1 MTFAMERNRVAGA
14 ACVAVAGEVD
24 VETAPRMR
32 DALVEAIADGEQVV
46 VDLGAVTFMGSAGL
60 SALVVAHRVAEA
72 RGVRLRLR
80 GVPPQVMK
88 LITITAGHDQLSVET
103 LRADDS
109 RR

>member
-46 VDLGAVTFMGSAGL
+46 VDLGAVTFMDSSGL
-60 SALVVAHRVAEA
+60 SALVVAQRVAEA

-80 GVPPQVMK
+80 GVRPRVMR
-88 LITITAGHDQLSVET
+88 LITITGAHGMFSVET
-103 LRADDS
+103 LPTDDS
-109 RR
+109 RP